1 MAEIFNEHSSAHQ
14 AGEAGGATMS
24 DPKRYREAAR
34 LYHGMGFNI
43 LPLGD
48 DKAPVLTGGVATNG
62 TPFHF
67 KWEVWKETRQTPA
80 HLKAILHP
88 PYWADVAGVGGI
100 CGAVSGG
107 AVCVDFD
114 HTGDDLG
121 DVSAFLAALGLPAD
135 YLWTVR
141 SGDGYHVWL
150 RCVDLVLPDDKGKP
164 GDKGKLV
171 KPSKATGQNIEIRY
185 TSHYVALP
193 PTLHPNGR
201 TYAFL
206 HSAPTEPPVTV
217 DAATLLAA
225 YTQITKEPELEQAT
239 KGKAGT
245 APPSFGAPKGEDARQ
260 VWAAAALVAEV
271 GAVRGAAQGGRNDA
285 LNTAAYNLGQLV
297 GGGHLDRSTVES
309 ELMAAALGAGLGEG
323 ESSATIRSGLDDGQ
337 LQPRRYLGKTAQ
349 EGKAASQEEGGGD
362 DPEDRPSVATIEI
375 SGQLSTLLDKTLA
388 AVVKRNERNERYP
401 ALLKRSGSLVRT
413 VGSGHDTVIEPVVE
427 NAALAVLARS
437 AKWVI
442 TRQSKEGDFL
452 DDTFPPS
459 AVVKAF
465 THEGEWDGLPE
476 LEGVVT
482 GPVFAPDGSLHSAP
496 GYDKGTRLFLAER
509 VDIGDT
515 APTVTNIAHAKQL
528 ILGELLGQFPFV
540 DDASRAHAV
549 ALLLAPFVRAMIEG
563 PTPLHIV
570 SAPAAGSGKGL
581 LTQSCLLPALGRSPE
596 AQGEA
601 TNPAEWQKLLT
612 SILLKGRPIVYLDN
626 VHGALT
632 AAALATALTEA
643 SWTDR
648 LLGASRQVT
657 IPIRTTWCVT
667 ANNPALTQE
676 MARRSV
682 LIRLDSNTAR
692 PWERSGFKHNPV
704 HFATQHRSELVTA
717 AITLVNGW
725 LAAGRP
731 KWEGKTKGSYGEW
744 CNVIGGILATANIGG
759 FLAND
764 ESLFA
769 AAIDQGEHF
778 QAFIEA
784 WLTEYGTAEV
794 TARQLFAIAS
804 EPDTP
809 PAIPPSHLTN
819 LLEALLGDKNERSRQ
834 IKLGNL
840 LVKHRGVVFTVN
852 NEPYKLRAGK
862 LDGLSPI
869 RGEPRYQLKAIRL
882 EGVVN
887 VDQHSPQGSP
897 PTQEELHEWE
907 AMKNS
912 ESGECGECGEC
923 DHIQRP
929 CAGAR
934 NAHTRADAPTHAH
947 VRVDKIDSPHSPH
960 SPPTRLNAVVN
971 VDQHSPLPDEF
982 LQLDKY
988 IGRSLP
994 TAEFLE
1000 ANKLIHRYN
1009 AALTAHGLTITKQ
1022 RGGDGQWTLAVD
1034 PLSLGAQEGRGA
1046 ASQAGSSGDGR
1057 NTDEKR

>member
-1 MAEIFNEHSSAHQ
+1 
-14 AGEAGGATMS
+14 MS
-24 DPKRYREAAR
+24 DLKRYREAAR
-34 LYHGMGFNI
+34 AYHSMGFNV
-43 LPLGD
+43 LPLGG
-48 DKAPVLTGGVATNG
+48 DKSPAVTGIATNG
-62 TPFHF
+62 ALLFF
-67 KWEVWKETRQTPA
+67 KWKDWETRHQTSA
-80 HLKAILHP
+80 NLKDILQP
-88 PYWADVAGVGGI
+88 VYWKDVAGIGGI

-107 AVCVDFD
+107 AVCTDFD
-114 HTGDDLG
+114 RTNADLP
-121 DVSAFLAALGLPAD
+121 VRFVAALGLPAD
-135 YLWTVR
+135 YKWQVVTPGGGWHVWVR
-141 SGDGYHVWL
+141 ST
-150 RCVDLVLPDDKGKP
+150 DLVLSKDDKGILDRPALEGP
-164 GDKGKLV
+164 GHIELRWTGHYAVLPGSHHPDGGIYTWMHGA
-171 KPSKATGQNIEIRY
+171 PSE
-185 TSHYVALP
+185 P
-193 PTLHPNGR
+193 PT
-201 TYAFL
+201 A
-206 HSAPTEPPVTV
+206 V

-225 YTQITKEPELEQAT
+225 YAQVTKPEQKPAT
-239 KGKAGT
+239 KTKAGADPLST
-245 APPSFGAPKGEDARQ
+245 GAPKGGNARQ
-260 VWAAAALVAEV
+260 AWATAALVAEV
-271 GAVRGAAQGGRNDA
+271 GAVRGAVEDTRNNT
-285 LNTAAYNLGQLV
+285 LNKAAYNLGQLV
-297 GGGHLDRSTVES
+297 GANEIDRSTVEG
-309 ELMAAALGAGLGEG
+309 ELLAAALAVGLGDG
-323 ESSATIRSGLDDGQ
+323 ESSATIRSGLNAGQ
-337 LQPRRYLGKTAQ
+337 MQPRYYSGRTAT
-349 EGKAASQEEGGGD
+349 EGKAASQEEGGD
-362 DPEDRPSVATIEI
+362 HPEDRPSVATIEI

-413 VGSGHDTVIEPVVE
+413 VGSGSDTVIEPVVE

-442 TRQSKEGDFL
+442 TRQSKDGDFL

-482 GPVFAPDGSLHSAP
+482 GPVFAPDGVLHSAP
-496 GYDKGTRLFLAER
+496 GYDKSTRLFLAER

-515 APTVTNIAHAKQL
+515 APTSANIANAEQL

-549 ALLLAPFVRAMIEG
+549 ALLLAPFVRAMIKG

-581 LTQSCLLPALGRSPE
+581 LTQACLIPALGRSPE

-731 KWEGKTKGSYGEW
+731 KWGGKTKGSYGEW
-744 CNVIGGILATANIGG
+744 CNVIGGILSTANIGG

-784 WLTEYGTAEV
+784 WLSEYGTTEV
-794 TARQLFAIAS
+794 TARQLFEIAS
-804 EPDTP
+804 EPDSP
-809 PAIPPSHLTN
+809 PVILPSHPTN
-819 LLEALLGDKNERSRQ
+819 LLGALLGEKNERSRQ

-840 LVKHRGVVFTVN
+840 LVKRRGVVFTVN

-869 RGEPRYQLKAIRL
+869 RGEPRYQLKAIRP

-887 VDQHSPQGSP
+887 VDQHSPLRPP
-897 PTQEELHEWE
+897 PTKEELHEWE

-923 DHIQRP
+923 DHIQRT
-929 CAGAR
+929 CADAR
-934 NAHTRADAPTHAH
+934 NAHTRADARTHAH

-960 SPPTRLNAVVN
+960 SPPTRLNLVVN

-988 IGRSLP
+988 IGRSLS

-1000 ANKLIHRYN
+1000 ANKVIHRYN

-1022 RGGDGQWTLAVD
+1022 LGGDGQWMFAVEHLL
-1034 PLSLGAQEGRGA
+1034 PFGAQEGK
-1046 ASQAGSSGDGR
+1046 GSGEPSR
-1057 NTDEKR
+1057 E